1 MKKRQGWTK
10 AAISLTTAQ
19 QILQPEKTNDGRRY
33 YDPENVFRLFCYNK
47 YYKTL
52 SVCTNISF
60 SILLFFVSLCLV
72 LLQNQTLRTAD
83 PVVTYAVEVQTSLS
97 YIRLMQ

>member
-19 QILQPEKTNDGRRY
+19 QILQPEKTNGGRRY
-33 YDPENVFRLFCYNK
+33 YDPENVFKSFCHDK

-52 SVCTNISF
+52 SICKNISF
-60 SILLFFVSLCLV
+60 SILLLFVFLCQV

-83 PVVTYAVEVQTSLS
+83 PVVTYAVEVHTSLS
-97 YIRLMQ
+97 YARLRQ